1 MKKAKLSKEE
11 LSRVRS
17 LAGRVKTAKKAAAV
31 RRNLVK
37 ANAVKT
43 KIFKFY
49 KDSNA
54 SD

>member
-11 LSRVRS
+11 LSKIRS
-17 LAGRVKTAKKAAAV
+17 IAGSKTSPKKAAAV
-31 RRNLVK
+31 RRNLIR